1 MSSLPNDPSFACSRS
16 YRRELHMP
24 GTDGRTVIR
33 SNLQVLLPLS
43 PREGRTDGKKA
54 QSSKIL
60 RLVRTTTLG
69 TGWAVRDAQSSTR
82 FLHRVLKRYKQDTQ
96 PLSPNTDGPI
106 RWSNHQTTFFFLPT
120 CSENT
125 AAERSEVKRWG
136 GGGQRHSPKP
146 GFCGSGPFFFP
157 AFPQTKRQ
165 LSCVASEETL
175 VSSLVQSELVKN
187 MFLRLKPLQNDFS

>member
-1 MSSLPNDPSFACSRS
+1 
-16 YRRELHMP
+16 MP

-43 PREGRTDGKKA
+43 PKEGRTDGKKA

-96 PLSPNTDGPI
+96 PLFPQHRRTDKMVQS
-106 RWSNHQTTFFFLPT
+106 SNYFFL
-120 CSENT
+120 SSNLFRKHGSRM
-125 AAERSEVKRWG
+125 ERGVLKDGG

-146 GFCGSGPFFFP
+146 GFCGSGPFFSP

-165 LSCVASEETL
+165 LSCGASEDTL
-175 VSSLVQSELVKN
+175 V
-187 MFLRLKPLQNDFS
+187 